1 MADEVEKVV
10 VEKAT
15 KKEKPIPIEEKYL
28 FEDLLNASEALGYKK
43 EVVMGAFFN
52 VQITEM
58 TKKDFTDTIQNF
70 LGKKVK

>member
-1 MADEVEKVV
+1 MADKKVV
-10 VEKAT
+10 
-15 KKEKPIPIEEKYL
+15 EKPIPIEEEKYL

-58 TKKDFTDTIQNF
+58 TKKDFVETIKKF